1 MRSPSCAAPFINHPK
16 TCNLFSTLRYTHCG
30 AGVNGIRKG
39 AICFQSRKFCDG
51 EKLSWVAGL
60 WTCEQPIVVPCCT
73 GVTLL
78 YFSRVYF
85 CISFLLYT
93 SLRWPMVH
101 DGRSGGVRSSG
112 SPLTT
117 RQPFLL
123 CDLRGGW
130 DGGVGV
136 GGSTLVL
143 VAMHMYMEGGRCT
156 PAHSEQTRIRAA
168 WLWKGLIRY

>member
-1 MRSPSCAAPFINHPK
+1 M
-16 TCNLFSTLRYTHCG
+16 
-30 AGVNGIRKG
+30 
-39 AICFQSRKFCDG
+39 
-51 EKLSWVAGL
+51 AGL

-78 YFSRVYF
+78 YFSFTRVYF

-123 CDLRGGW
+123 CDLRGG
-130 DGGVGV
+130 GVAHCGHAHV
-136 GGSTLVL
+136 QERGQVQPCALSPNTHTGRVAVKRVNQILKLPLSPAPPQKRRQKAFFSPGDFFAPNIYYSSTLSPP
-143 VAMHMYMEGGRCT
+143 HMK
-156 PAHSEQTRIRAA
+156 SS
-168 WLWKGLIRY
+168 L